1 MVRERGRFPAVTSLS
16 TTGARAENMLFMD
29 DEPDLETGE
38 DAELAEAG
46 RLGG

>member
-1 MVRERGRFPAVTSLS
+1 MRERGRFPAETSLS

-29 DEPDLETGE
+29 EAPDLVTGE